1 MKLFFYKKGLIFMTT
16 RKIKKLTTGQRTIDG
31 AGVHLVR
38 VLGHDTVMDYDPFL
52 MLDSFDSHNP
62 TDYIKGFPIHPHR
75 GIETISYLVQGEMT
89 HQDSLG
95 NKGTIRSGESQWMT
109 AGSGI
114 MHQEMPQASKHML
127 GVQLWLNLPQ
137 KEKMTD
143 PTYFDI
149 TGNMIGSKKTD
160 NAIIHVLAGEYD
172 SIKGVEPPHIKA
184 TIYDVELQAGKSITL
199 PTKTEDNVFIF
210 LIEGNAIMDGTNIP
224 EKTAVLFSEGDEISV
239 SSESDKQLRFM
250 FCSAKPLK
258 EPVSWGGPIVMNTRE
273 ELNEAFKELD
283 KGTFIKHNAAN
294 LD

>member
-1 MKLFFYKKGLIFMTT
+1 
-16 RKIKKLTTGQRTIDG
+16 
-31 AGVHLVR
+31 
-38 VLGHDTVMDYDPFL
+38 
-52 MLDSFDSHNP
+52 
-62 TDYIKGFPIHPHR
+62 
-75 GIETISYLVQGEMT
+75 
-89 HQDSLG
+89 
-95 NKGTIRSGESQWMT
+95 
-109 AGSGI
+109 
-114 MHQEMPQASKHML
+114 
-127 GVQLWLNLPQ
+127 
-137 KEKMTD
+137 
-143 PTYFDI
+143 
-149 TGNMIGSKKTD
+149 MIGSKKTD

-210 LIEGNAIMDGTNIP
+210 LIEGNAIIDGTNIP

-283 KGTFIKHNAAN
+283 KGTFIKHNAAH

>member
-149 TGNMIGSKKTD
+149 TGNM
-160 NAIIHVLAGEYD
+160 
-172 SIKGVEPPHIKA
+172 
-184 TIYDVELQAGKSITL
+184 

-210 LIEGNAIMDGTNIP
+210 LIEGNAIIDGTNIP

-239 SSESDKQLRFM
+239 SAESDKQLRFM

-283 KGTFIKHNAAN
+283 KGTFIKHNAAH